1 MWYLFEINLSH
12 AAYTRDTSF
21 DSIVADGSMKASDP
35 LDFGAGHINPVK
47 AMDPGL
53 VYDMKT
59 SDYILFLCN
68 IGYTEDQ
75 ISHIVLCPSGTD
87 TSCPQVPQ
95 SHVNLNYPSITFS
108 NLQSTVTIK
117 RSVRNVGE
125 NKNVIY
131 FCTISEPD
139 GVEVVIW
146 PRVLIFSWFK
156 VESTYYVTLKPK
168 KESQG
173 RYDFGEIVWSDGLHK
188 VRSPLVVSVN
198 TTCCDSHE
206 YIPSPRKSQ
215 NAI

>member
-1 MWYLFEINLSH
+1 
-12 AAYTRDTSF
+12 
-21 DSIVADGSMKASDP
+21 MKASDP
-35 LDFGAGHINPVK
+35 LDFGAGHIDPVK

-68 IGYTEDQ
+68 IGYTGDQ
-75 ISHIVLCPSGTD
+75 ISQIVLCPSGTD
-87 TSCPQVPQ
+87 TSCPQVLQ
-95 SHVNLNYPSITFS
+95 SNVNLNYPSITFS

-117 RSVRNVGE
+117 RSVCNVGK
-125 NKNVIY
+125 NKNAIY

-139 GVEVVIW
+139 GVDVVIW
-146 PRVLIFSWFK
+146 PRVLIFTWFK

-198 TTCCDSHE
+198 TTCGDCRE

-215 NAI
+215 SAV